1 MELQEHTG
9 PGGIMPPH
17 LYTEVLTSLCSPSP
31 APPCACE
38 RDLIWRLGLTG
49 AGQALTHMTGIL
61 TKGDLEADTG
71 TGHPGMDLWTGCG
84 VTVGC
89 PRHCWLGLDTRGCG
103 PGMCRR
109 CQRVRWAKAW
119 WEGC

>member
-71 TGHPGMDLWTGCG
+71 TGSLDRVWGDRGVSQALLVRAGHQGMWPRDVQEMPKGE
-84 VTVGC
+84 VGKSLVG
-89 PRHCWLGLDTRGCG
+89 RML
-103 PGMCRR
+103 
-109 CQRVRWAKAW
+109 
-119 WEGC
+119 EG

>member
-61 TKGDLEADTG
+61 TKGDLEADLLG
-71 TGHPGMDLWTGCG
+71 PN
-84 VTVGC
+84 
-89 PRHCWLGLDTRGCG
+89 LGLFLRLRSLLEILLTFISHSLV
-103 PGMCRR
+103 
-109 CQRVRWAKAW
+109 VRIRWDKV
-119 WEGC
+119 